1 MPTPCLLT
9 CWYKKLESVLNPSSV
24 SPSTFNPS
32 ASSVFLSLKYILHR
46 STCLQ
51 PTADSL
57 VQPTS
62 ISHPA
67 DGNGLLSRLPT
78 SCFSCH
84 SSHSHISESVSA
96 QGKRSVASCALR
108 INSEVCSMASRT
120 PPNMALVFLQ
130 PVFCLPLSC
139 PLSVLAT
146 LTFLILLLALALARP
161 WVPSSDHPMFGCVS
175 SFWFSFKC
183 HLLRQ
188 VSPHHPIKSVFHD
201 RDVYSSLFEIIT
213 CPHLLTYLNI

>member
-9 CWYKKLESVLNPSSV
+9 CWYKKLTESVLIPSSV

-67 DGNGLLSRLPT
+67 DGNGLLSRLPP

-84 SSHSHISESVSA
+84 SSHSDISESVSA
-96 QGKRSVASCALR
+96 QGRRSGASCTLR
-108 INSEVCSMASRT
+108 INSEVCSMASGT
-120 PPNMALVFLQ
+120 PPSMAPVFPQ
-130 PVFCLPLSC
+130 PVLCLPPSC
-139 PLSVLAT
+139 PLSVSAT
-146 LTFLILLLALALARP
+146 LTFLILLALALARP
-161 WVPSSDHPMFGCVS
+161 WVPSSDHPMFGC
-175 SFWFSFKC
+175 FS
-183 HLLRQ
+183 
-188 VSPHHPIKSVFHD
+188 
-201 RDVYSSLFEIIT
+201 
-213 CPHLLTYLNI
+213 